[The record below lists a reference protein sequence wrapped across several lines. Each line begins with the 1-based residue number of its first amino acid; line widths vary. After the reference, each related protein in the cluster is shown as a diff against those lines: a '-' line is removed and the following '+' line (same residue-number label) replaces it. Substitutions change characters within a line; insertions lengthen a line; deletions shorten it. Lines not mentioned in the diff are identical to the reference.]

1 MINKLIL
8 GTANFDLNYGIKNK
22 YKRLKKKEIKKIIY
36 SLKKN
41 KINYIDTSQNYNNTE
56 KILGDLNIKKF
67 KVCTKFTFN
76 ENIKNIVKDKFLSTT
91 KNLRTKSIHTVLFHR
106 PSDLLK
112 KNGKL
117 IFNEIVLLKK
127 KGFIKKIG
135 ISSDKKSELKKILDK
150 YKFDI
155 VQVPINIFNQSFLE
169 KKFLNYLKKKKVEI
183 HARSVFLQGLLL
195 MREKKI
201 PKFFLKNSNIM
212 KKWNLWLKKNKI
224 TNLEA
229 CLNFITS
236 QKIIKK
242 FVLGV
247 DSLRQLNEI
256 LNFKKSKKKFN
267 FDVLQV
273 KISRI
278 MLPQKWYK
286 K

>member
-1 MINKLIL
+1 
-8 GTANFDLNYGIKNK
+8 
-22 YKRLKKKEIKKIIY
+22 
-36 SLKKN
+36 
-41 KINYIDTSQNYNNTE
+41 
-56 KILGDLNIKKF
+56 
-67 KVCTKFTFN
+67 
-76 ENIKNIVKDKFLSTT
+76 
-91 KNLRTKSIHTVLFHR
+91 
-106 PSDLLK
+106 
-112 KNGKL
+112 
-117 IFNEIVLLKK
+117 
-127 KGFIKKIG
+127 
-135 ISSDKKSELKKILDK
+135 
-150 YKFDI
+150 
-155 VQVPINIFNQSFLE
+155 
-169 KKFLNYLKKKKVEI
+169 
-183 HARSVFLQGLLL
+183 

-278 MLPQKWYK
+278 MLPQKWK
-286 K
+286 KE

>member
-8 GTANFDLNYGIKNK
+8 GTANFDLNYGIKNNFK
-22 YKRLKKKEIKKIIY
+22 KLKKKEIKKIIY
-36 SLKKN
+36 SLKRN
-41 KINYIDTSQNYNNTE
+41 KINYIDTSQHYNNAE

-67 KVCTKFTFN
+67 KVSTKFIFN
-76 ENIKNIVKDKFLSTT
+76 KNIKNIVKDKFLSTT

-127 KGFIKKIG
+127 KGYIKKIG

-169 KKFLNYLKKKKVEI
+169 KKFLSYLKKKKVEI

-256 LNFKKSKKKFN
+256 LNFKKSKEKFN
-267 FDVLQV
+267 FDVL
-273 KISRI
+273 KIKVSRI
-278 MLPQKWYK
+278 MLPQKWEK
-286 K
+286 G